1 MSEITSVIPDEDD
14 GRKRLHLRRIGLR
27 VANGVD
33 VGATAEFDHDV
44 IRIGAQE
51 GNHFVLT
58 DSTVSRRHAEITRT
72 PEGLVLR
79 DLGSRNGT
87 FVGAVRIKEV
97 YLGDIRSFRVGRT
110 EMEFELL
117 DEVVDIVPARETT
130 YENIVG
136 QSVAMRE
143 TFSVI
148 DRVART
154 ELTVLVTGET
164 GSGKELV
171 SRAIHQR
178 SPRKSGPLVVFDCGA
193 VARSLVESE
202 LFGHVRGAYTGAVA
216 DRPGV
221 FEQANGGTI
230 FLDELGEL
238 PLELQP
244 TLLRVLEQ
252 REVRRVGDRKVRSVD
267 VRVVAATNRDLQA
280 LVKEGKFREDL
291 YYRLAVV
298 EIGLPPVRERL
309 EDLPMLIEHILGTAS
324 FEHSVRGVTLD
335 VLQLFEAYHWPGNV
349 RELRNTLLRAI
360 PFCAG
365 DLIDM
370 QALPAAL
377 KVERPAP
384 AARSSEGSSEA
395 GESSEPSFDN
405 LSETGGTPSLE
416 GLSLKEAKDRLNDAF
431 EKRYLQDLL
440 ERCEGNLS
448 KAARDAGVDRKTI
461 ARMLKRHGIQSSAKG
476 GD

>member
-1 MSEITSVIPDEDD
+1 
-14 GRKRLHLRRIGLR
+14 
-27 VANGVD
+27 
-33 VGATAEFDHDV
+33 
-44 IRIGAQE
+44 
-51 GNHFVLT
+51 
-58 DSTVSRRHAEITRT
+58 
-72 PEGLVLR
+72 
-79 DLGSRNGT
+79 
-87 FVGAVRIKEV
+87 
-97 YLGDIRSFRVGRT
+97 
-110 EMEFELL
+110 
-117 DEVVDIVPARETT
+117 
-130 YENIVG
+130 
-136 QSVAMRE
+136 
-143 TFSVI
+143 
-148 DRVART
+148 
-154 ELTVLVTGET
+154 
-164 GSGKELV
+164 
-171 SRAIHQR
+171 
-178 SPRKSGPLVVFDCGA
+178 
-193 VARSLVESE
+193 
-202 LFGHVRGAYTGAVA
+202 
-216 DRPGV
+216 
-221 FEQANGGTI
+221 
-230 FLDELGEL
+230 
-238 PLELQP
+238 
-244 TLLRVLEQ
+244 
-252 REVRRVGDRKVRSVD
+252 
-267 VRVVAATNRDLQA
+267 
-280 LVKEGKFREDL
+280 
-291 YYRLAVV
+291 
-298 EIGLPPVRERL
+298 
-309 EDLPMLIEHILGTAS
+309 MLIEHLLAGAS